1 MSVPINIVK
10 KTQDS
15 LGKHVK
21 KPPLTEKLLNK
32 PPFRFL
38 HDIIS
43 AVIRDSGILQG
54 LYDIS
59 EMKSENVK
67 GMYIDTCMFTLKYIF
82 FLNEEDIQIRLFG
95 AQFQCVYI

>member
-43 AVIRDSGILQG
+43 AVIRDSGILTG

-67 GMYIDTCMFTLKYIF
+67 GMYIDFRQTFKNVNNT
-82 FLNEEDIQIRLFG
+82 EDIYLFLRIV
-95 AQFQCVYI
+95 C

>member
-43 AVIRDSGILQG
+43 AVIRDSGILTG

-67 GMYIDTCMFTLKYIF
+67 GMYIDFRYYYTLVIIF
-82 FLNEEDIQIRLFG
+82 RQITTFIIVCVAYVFG
-95 AQFQCVYI
+95 LQTL